1 MKKESIIYGVH
12 PLLEAIQAGKTIEK
26 VLLQRGLSPET
37 QNKIAPLLREHNI
50 PMQLVPKAKLDFITT
65 RNHQGVLAYISPV
78 EYYDLAWIIPTIY
91 ERGEVPLILVL
102 DRITDVRNFGAI
114 CRSAECAGVHAVVIP
129 MRGAAQIN
137 HDAVKT
143 SAGAV
148 MRLPICKVNSLKDT
162 LHYLGESGMQIISCE
177 EHGTETY
184 YKADLTIP
192 MVLVMGSEEDGI
204 SPPIRPYI
212 TKAVR
217 IPMSGQT
224 ESLNV
229 SVAAGVVLF
238 EVLRQRA
245 E

>member
-12 PLLEAIQAGKTIEK
+12 PLLEAIEAGKTVEK
-26 VLLQRGLSPET
+26 VLLQRGLSAET
-37 QNKIAPLLREHNI
+37 QNKIIPLLKEHNI
-50 PMQLVPKAKLDFITT
+50 PLQLVPKAKLDFVTT
-65 RNHQGVLAYISPV
+65 RSHQGIIAYISPV
-78 EYYDLAWIIPTIY
+78 EYYDLGWIIPTIY

-137 HDAVKT
+137 EDAVKT

-148 MRLPICKVNSLKDT
+148 MRLPICKVASLKET
-162 LHYLGESGMQIISCE
+162 LHYLSDSGMSIISCE
-177 EHGTETY
+177 ESGTETY
-184 YKADLTIP
+184 YKANLTMP
-192 MVLVMGSEEDGI
+192 VALVMGSEEDGI
-204 SPPIRPYI
+204 SPPLRPYI
-212 TKAVR
+212 DKAVR
-217 IPMSGQT
+217 IPMGGQT

-229 SVAAGVVLF
+229 SVATGVVLF

-245 E
+245 S